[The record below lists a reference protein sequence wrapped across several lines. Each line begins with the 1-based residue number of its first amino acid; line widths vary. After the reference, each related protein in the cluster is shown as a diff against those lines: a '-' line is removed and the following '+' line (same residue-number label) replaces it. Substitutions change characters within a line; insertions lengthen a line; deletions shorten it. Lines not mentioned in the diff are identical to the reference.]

1 MICLTKLIMWSSFNY
16 MKKILLIGFLVFILF
31 PISSSFSQGIDKPG
45 TLGIVLT
52 SFSPNYFKDDMGHT
66 IILGEVENTKNFPIT
81 GVKIWAGFYDEI
93 NEQPIESAI
102 GGTVLDVIPPFSK
115 SPYIIRS
122 TSPNAA
128 ITSVSVNLLGFNSAT
143 PKDESLNLNSEVS
156 SITDTIKIS
165 GSITNDGL
173 VSSSETKIHLFFVDV
188 FQPPRILSLST
199 IELEEA
205 IEPGSTIDF
214 EFDEDYDTR
223 SVSYTLFAE
232 SANYYS
238 NVASVEIT
246 SPQAFTKIITIN
258 DISINDSDGNKLSG
272 VFPQGTT
279 INIESNVSIQ
289 YSSDQDTFEQPFVYY
304 AQVKKSEKGGY
315 VEFIGKFEGTFQ
327 STGTQS
333 PLVEWTPENTGLYFI
348 ETFVWDPNAVPLAS
362 KGPIMLVSV
371 T

>member
-1 MICLTKLIMWSSFNY
+1 
-16 MKKILLIGFLVFILF
+16 MKKIILSLLLVLILF
-31 PISSSFSQGIDKPG
+31 PISSSFSQGVDTPSA
-45 TLGIVLT
+45 LGIVLS
-52 SFSPNYFKDDMGHT
+52 SFSPNYFKDDMGYT
-66 IILGEVENTKNFPIT
+66 IILGEIENTKNFPIT
-81 GVKIWAGFYDEI
+81 GVKIWAGFYDDI
-93 NEQPIESAI
+93 NKQPLESAI

-128 ITSVSVNLLGFNSAT
+128 ITSISVNLLGFTSGT
-143 PKDESLNLNSEVS
+143 LKDESLTLNSEVS
-156 SITDTIKIS
+156 STADTIKIS
-165 GSITNDGL
+165 GSITNDGS
-173 VSSSETKIHLFFVDV
+173 VSSSETKIHLFFVDI

-214 EFDEDYDTR
+214 EFDEDYDAR
-223 SVSYTLFAE
+223 LFSYTLFAE
-232 SANYYS
+232 SANYNS

-246 SPQAFTKIITIN
+246 PPQAFTKIIIIN
-258 DISINDSDGNKLSG
+258 DISISDSDGNKLSG

-289 YSSDQDTFEQPFVYY
+289 YSSDQNTFEQPYVYY
-304 AQVKKSEKGGY
+304 VQVKQSKEGF

-327 STGTQS
+327 STGMQS
-333 PLVEWTPENTGLYFI
+333 PLVEWTPQNNKLYLI
-348 ETFVWDPNAVPLAS
+348 ETFVWDQNAVPLAS
-362 KGPIMLVSV
+362 KGPIMIIAV

>member
-1 MICLTKLIMWSSFNY
+1 
-16 MKKILLIGFLVFILF
+16 MKKIILSLLLVLILF
-31 PISSSFSQGIDKPG
+31 PISSSFSQGIDKPSA
-45 TLGIVLT
+45 LGIVLT

-66 IILGEVENTKNFPIT
+66 IILGEVENTKSFPIT
-81 GVKIWAGFYDEI
+81 AVKIWVGFYDDI
-93 NEQPIESAI
+93 NKQPLESAI
-102 GGTVLDVIPPFSK
+102 GSTILDVIPPFSK

-165 GSITNDGL
+165 GSITNDGS

-232 SANYYS
+232 SANYNS
-238 NVASVEIT
+238 NVASVEID
-246 SPQAFTKIITIN
+246 PQAFTKIITIN
-258 DISINDSDGNKLSG
+258 DISMNDSDGNKLSG

-304 AQVKKSEKGGY
+304 AQVKQSEKGF
-315 VEFIGKFEGTFQ
+315 VEFIGKFEGIFQ
-327 STGTQS
+327 STGMQS
-333 PLVEWTPENTGLYFI
+333 PLVEWTPQNKGLYII

-362 KGPIMLVSV
+362 KGPIMLVAV

>member
-1 MICLTKLIMWSSFNY
+1 
-16 MKKILLIGFLVFILF
+16 MKKIILSLLLVLILF
-31 PISSSFSQGIDKPG
+31 PISSSFSQGIDKPPA
-45 TLGIVLT
+45 LAIVLS
-52 SFSPNYFKDDMGHT
+52 SFSPNYFKDDMGYT

-81 GVKIWAGFYDEI
+81 GVKIWAGFYDDI
-93 NEQPIESAI
+93 NEQPLESSI

-128 ITSVSVNLLGFNSAT
+128 ITSVSVNLLGFNSAA

-156 SITDTIKIS
+156 SIADTIKIS
-165 GSITNDGL
+165 GSITNDGS
-173 VSSSETKIHLFFVDV
+173 VSSSETKIHLFFVDA

-223 SVSYTLFAE
+223 SVSYTIFAE

-258 DISINDSDGNKLSG
+258 DISINDSDGNKLTSAS
-272 VFPQGTT
+272 QGTT

-304 AQVKKSEKGGY
+304 AQVKQSEKGF

-362 KGPIMLVSV
+362 KGPIMLVLV

>member
-1 MICLTKLIMWSSFNY
+1 MKDGRYYFLIVLFVP
-16 MKKILLIGFLVFILF
+16 ILILF
-31 PISSSFSQGIDKPG
+31 PISSSFSQLTEKEP

-52 SFSPNYFKDDMGHT
+52 SFSPNYFKDDMDHT
-66 IILGEVENTKNFPIT
+66 IILGEVENTKSFPIT
-81 GVKIWAGFYDEI
+81 AVKIWAGFYDDV
-93 NEQPIESAI
+93 NEEPLESTI

-165 GSITNDGL
+165 GSITNDGS

-199 IELEEA
+199 IELEE
-205 IEPGSTIDF
+205 IIQPGSTIDF

-232 SANYYS
+232 SANYNS
-238 NVASVEIT
+238 NVDSVDIIP
-246 SPQAFTKIITIN
+246 PQAFTKIITIN

-304 AQVKKSEKGGY
+304 AQVKQSEKGF
-315 VEFIGKFEGTFQ
+315 VEFIGKFEGIFQ
-327 STGTQS
+327 STGMQS
-333 PLVEWTPENTGLYFI
+333 PLVEWTPQNKGLYII

-362 KGPIMLVSV
+362 KGPIMLVVV

>member
-1 MICLTKLIMWSSFNY
+1 
-16 MKKILLIGFLVFILF
+16 MKKIILSLLLVLILF
-31 PISSSFSQGIDKPG
+31 PISSSFSQPTDTKP
-45 TLGIVLT
+45 TLGIILT
-52 SFSPNYFKDDMGHT
+52 SFSPNYFKDNDGHT
-66 IILGEVENTKNFPIT
+66 IILGEIENTKGFPIT
-81 GVKIWAGFYDEI
+81 GVKIWAGFYDDI
-93 NEQPIESAI
+93 NKQPLESAI

-115 SPYIIRS
+115 SPYVIRS

-128 ITSVSVNLLGFNSAT
+128 ITSVSVNLLGFNSAA
-143 PKDESLNLNSEVS
+143 PKDESLTLNSEVS
-156 SITDTIKIS
+156 STADTIKIS
-165 GSITNDGL
+165 GSITNDGS

-232 SANYYS
+232 SANYNS
-238 NVASVEIT
+238 NVASVDIIP
-246 SPQAFTKIITIN
+246 PQAFTKIIIIN
-258 DISINDSDGNKLSG
+258 DISINDSDGNKLTSAS
-272 VFPQGTT
+272 QGTT

-304 AQVKKSEKGGY
+304 AQVKQSEKGF
-315 VEFIGKFEGTFQ
+315 VEFIGKFEVTFQ
-327 STGTQS
+327 FTGTQS
-333 PLVEWTPENTGLYFI
+333 PLVEWTPQNKGLYFI

-362 KGPIMLVSV
+362 KGPIMLVLV

>member
-1 MICLTKLIMWSSFNY
+1 
-16 MKKILLIGFLVFILF
+16 MKKIILSLLLVLILF
-31 PISSSFSQGIDKPG
+31 PISSSFSAEKIDKPS

-52 SFSPNYFKDDMGHT
+52 SFSPNYFKDNMGHT
-66 IILGEVENTKNFPIT
+66 IILGEVENTRSFPIT

-93 NEQPIESAI
+93 NEQPLESAI
-102 GGTVLDVIPPFSK
+102 GTTVLDVIPPFSK

-128 ITSVSVNLLGFNSAT
+128 ITNVSVNLLGFNSAT
-143 PKDESLNLNSEVS
+143 PKDESLTLNSEVS
-156 SITDTIKIS
+156 SISDTIKIS
-165 GSITNDGL
+165 GSITNDGS

-188 FQPPRILSLST
+188 FQPPRILSLLT

-232 SANYYS
+232 SANYNS
-238 NVASVEIT
+238 NVDSVDIIP
-246 SPQAFTKIITIN
+246 PQAFTKIITIN

-304 AQVKKSEKGGY
+304 AQVKQSEKGFI
-315 VEFIGKFEGTFQ
+315 EFIGKFEGIFQ
-327 STGTQS
+327 STGMQS
-333 PLVEWTPENTGLYFI
+333 PLVEWTPQNKGLYII

-362 KGPIMLVSV
+362 KGPIMLVAV
-371 T
+371 I

>member
-1 MICLTKLIMWSSFNY
+1 
-16 MKKILLIGFLVFILF
+16 MKKIILSLLLVLILF
-31 PISSSFSQGIDKPG
+31 PISSSFSQGIDKPS

-66 IILGEVENTKNFPIT
+66 IILGEVENTRSFPIT
-81 GVKIWAGFYDEI
+81 GVKIWAGFYDDI
-93 NEQPIESAI
+93 NKQPLESVI
-102 GGTVLDVIPPFSK
+102 STTVLNVIPPFSK

-128 ITSVSVNLLGFNSAT
+128 ITSISVNLLGFNSAT
-143 PKDESLNLNSEVS
+143 PKDESLTLNSEVS
-156 SITDTIKIS
+156 SIAETIKIS
-165 GSITNDGL
+165 GSITNDGS

-232 SANYYS
+232 SSNYNS
-238 NVASVEIT
+238 NVASVDIIP
-246 SPQAFTKIITIN
+246 PQAFTKIITIN

-304 AQVKKSEKGGY
+304 AQVKQSEKGF

-327 STGTQS
+327 FTGTQS
-333 PLVEWTPENTGLYFI
+333 PLVEWTPQNEGLYII

-362 KGPIMLVSV
+362 KGPIMLVGV